1 MKGNRIKK
9 NKKGEDVCTRC
20 ERVVSYS
27 EDFDTFYCEQ
37 CNLWLEERCVDPLC
51 DICPGRPIR
60 PIKKNKSKPKPKKK
74 EPIEWK
80 I

>member
-1 MKGNRIKK
+1 MKGNRIKE
-9 NKKGEDVCTRC
+9 NKKGEDVCVRC

-27 EDFDTFYCEQ
+27 ENFDTFYCED

-51 DICPGRPIR
+51 TVCAKRPIR
-60 PIKKNKSKPKPKKK
+60 PIKKSKPKPKKK
-74 EPIEWK
+74 KKVSIEWK